1 MRQSLPALN
10 ALRAFEAAARHAS
23 MAKAA
28 EELFVSP
35 SALSHQIRGL
45 EAFLGVKLFERRSR
59 QIALTVTGKA
69 LYPGLHLG
77 FQHILDAVDS
87 LRTRAD
93 DEVLVV
99 STPPAFAAKWLAPR
113 LYRFAGDHPDLD
125 IRLSSTMAKTA
136 FAGDGIHCAVRNQPV
151 DAPREDHLVY
161 EPLIDIDYVAVCAPR
176 LVPAGAQSDP
186 RAFDNVPLIHDET
199 IWTNA
204 PLHGV
209 GQGTAFTWRDFFDQV
224 GHQRP
229 DTDRGLRF
237 SVADHA
243 LDAAVEGAGLLLTQ
257 APLTFD
263 DVRTGRLAVPF
274 GARIKV
280 GRAFYLVYP
289 RERAG
294 MACLVAFRDWILGEI
309 AENNRL
315 MAAVLEPA

>member
-1 MRQSLPALN
+1 
-10 ALRAFEAAARHAS
+10 
-23 MAKAA
+23 
-28 EELFVSP
+28 
-35 SALSHQIRGL
+35 
-45 EAFLGVKLFERRSR
+45 
-59 QIALTVTGKA
+59 
-69 LYPGLHLG
+69 
-77 FQHILDAVDS
+77 
-87 LRTRAD
+87 
-93 DEVLVV
+93 
-99 STPPAFAAKWLAPR
+99 
-113 LYRFAGDHPDLD
+113 
-125 IRLSSTMAKTA
+125 MAKTA

-186 RAFDNVPLIHDET
+186 RAFANVPLIHDET

-237 SVADHA
+237 SVAAHA
-243 LDAAVEGAGLLLTQ
+243 LDPAVEGAGLLLTQ

-309 AENNRL
+309 AETNRL